1 MPDRVNPCATA
12 PEKTVAHRLFPKIAL
27 IRVTVVFWLLLAG
40 CTPSSPSAAPEEEP
54 VEVSLRVVD
63 KAAFD
68 QALQQYRGRVVLV
81 DFWATWC
88 PPCIELFPHAVDLH
102 RRLADRGLA
111 VVSVS
116 LDDPGNKEAVL
127 KFLVGKGARF
137 NNFVSQYGSGT
148 ESFEVFDVGSLPC
161 CKLYDREGKLR
172 RSFSSVNSPIDP
184 DEIDRAVEELL
195 KR

>member
-1 MPDRVNPCATA
+1 M
-12 PEKTVAHRLFPKIAL
+12 
-27 IRVTVVFWLLLAG
+27 
-40 CTPSSPSAAPEEEP
+40 
-54 VEVSLRVVD
+54 
-63 KAAFD
+63 
-68 QALQQYRGRVVLV
+68 
-81 DFWATWC
+81 
-88 PPCIELFPHAVDLH
+88 DLH

-116 LDDPGNKEAVL
+116 LDDPSNKEAVL
-127 KFLVGKGARF
+127 EFLVGKGARF

-148 ESFEVFDVGSLPC
+148 ESFEVFDVGSLPF